1 MTVTSNWSVGPM
13 AWNSWA
19 MAFRTEATRVW
30 PHMRLRGVFAQTAA
44 CAEGLGEINGTAL
57 KRLSTVSSVAG
68 LVKGKNADEWT
79 AELAVEICQAIGA
92 LLQLAVIE
100 GVDLDK
106 GMPEALEALRQM
118 ERP

>member
-1 MTVTSNWSVGPM
+1 MTVNSRWSVGPM

-19 MAFRTEATRVW
+19 LAFRTEVLRVW
-30 PHMRLRGVFAQTAA
+30 PHMEYLDIFAQTAA
-44 CAEGLGEINGTAL
+44 CAEELGEINRAAL
-57 KRLSTVSSVAG
+57 KRVHATYATARRA
-68 LVKGKNADEWT
+68 KGKTASEWT
-79 AELAVEICQAIGA
+79 DELAVEICQAIGT

-106 GMPEALEALRQM
+106 GMPEVLEALRQM